1 MLIVEAKDF
10 NVLTTNCLSKNLKNK
25 QEAYEKFV
33 EISKNQRKIIRL
45 SVPSKI
51 LQLIGIDVSVNKYRK
66 YNIQN
71 TTDKE
76 K

>member
-10 NVLTTNCLSKNLKNK
+10 NVLSTNCFSKNLKNK

-51 LQLIGIDVSVNKYRK
+51 LQTYWYRCVSKQVQKIQYTK
-66 YNIQN
+66 YNR
-71 TTDKE
+71 
-76 K
+76 